1 MRRLVFVFALI
12 ALAATMPALA
22 AGLMKPVQSSL
33 PDLEIEEHHVKVT
46 INNGF
51 AVTEVDQVF
60 YNPHEQDLDALY
72 SFPLPRDASL
82 SELSLWIDGEE
93 IVGEVVEKERARKI
107 VQEEK
112 AAGRETSLAEQREYY
127 AFDVFVSPVRAAS
140 RTRVRLLY
148 LQPIEIDAGVGRYV
162 YPLQEGEIDRE
173 VRSFWTRQPVVHGK
187 FSFECTL
194 RSSYPLDD
202 VRANG
207 IGRSVVA
214 QNSPD
219 TWTVWVDGE
228 EAGTQLDEDI
238 VIYYRLAPDLPPRVD
253 LLPYRAGDGPG
264 TFMLVITPGTD
275 LREIVEGTDWI
286 VVLDVSGSME
296 TKLATAADAVAQAL
310 GSMRPQDRF
319 RIIEFSNRAQ
329 EITAGWTPVS
339 AERVVE
345 YGGKLRS
352 LGVRGGTN
360 LFAGFTAGLKLVE
373 EDRTSALILVSD
385 GGANAGPTGHAAFLE
400 QLEKKDVRVF
410 TFVIGQG
417 ANRPLLGRLAA
428 DSGGFS
434 MDVSNKDDL
443 YGRLIQ
449 ARAKLAHEA
458 LHGVR
463 VELDGVRVID
473 RVPEH
478 LPSAY
483 FGQQIVMFG
492 RYVEP
497 GEATLRLSG
506 RISGEEK
513 SWETRIVLP
522 ERDET
527 FPEIE
532 RLRALARIHEL
543 QDRIEVG
550 GPARELRS
558 AVVDLGTE
566 YSIVS
571 DYTSMIVVRK
581 ERYDELGIE
590 RKNEKRTERERSA
603 RVQRSG
609 QAAVKTRADRS
620 QPMFGNSR
628 SHGNGGAG
636 ALGPGFAVLLVG
648 LYGARLLLQRR
659 RGR

>member
-1 MRRLVFVFALI
+1 MRRLVFVFALV

-33 PDLEIEEHHVKVT
+33 PDLEIEEHHVNVT

-60 YNPHEQDLDALY
+60 FNPHEQDLDALY

-148 LQPIEIDAGVGRYV
+148 LQPIEIDAGIGRYV

-173 VRSFWTRQPVVHGK
+173 VRSFWTRQPVVRGK

-207 IGRSVVA
+207 IGRSVVT

-228 EAGTQLDEDI
+228 ETGTMLDEDI
-238 VIYYRLAPDLPPRVD
+238 VIYYRLAPDLPARVD

-296 TKLATAADAVAQAL
+296 TKLAVAADAVAQAL
-310 GSMRPQDRF
+310 DSMRPQDRF

-329 EITAGWTPVS
+329 ELTSGWTPVS
-339 AERVVE
+339 ADHVLE
-345 YGGKLRS
+345 YASKLRS

-360 LFAGFTAGLKLVE
+360 LYAGLTAGLKLVE
-373 EDRTSALILVSD
+373 EDRTSGLILVSD
-385 GGANAGPTGHAAFLE
+385 GGANVGPTEHQAFLSL
-400 QLEKKDVRVF
+400 LEKTDVRVF
-410 TFVIGQG
+410 TFVMGQG
-417 ANRPLLGRLAA
+417 ANQQLLGRLAT

-434 MDVSNKDDL
+434 TDVSNKDDL
-443 YGRLIQ
+443 YGRLVQ
-449 ARAKLAHEA
+449 ARAKLAREA
-458 LHGVR
+458 LHGVE
-463 VELDGVRVID
+463 VELDGVRAID
-473 RVPEH
+473 AAPER

-483 FGQQIVMFG
+483 FGQQIVTFG
-492 RYVEP
+492 RYLEP
-497 GEATLRLSG
+497 GEATLRLRG
-506 RISGEEK
+506 RISGAEK
-513 SWETRIVLP
+513 SWETRVVLP
-522 ERDET
+522 ELDET

-532 RLRALARIHEL
+532 RLWALARIHDI
-543 QDRIEVG
+543 QDRIG
-550 GPARELRS
+550 NGRGKGELRS
-558 AVVDLGTE
+558 AIVELGTD

-581 ERYDELGIE
+581 ERYEELGIE
-590 RKNEKRTERERSA
+590 RKNKKRTEKERSA
-603 RVQRSG
+603 RIERSG
-609 QAAVKTRADRS
+609 QAAVETRADRS
-620 QPMFGNSR
+620 QPMFGKSR
-628 SHGNGGAG
+628 SHGGGGLG

-648 LYGARLLLQRR
+648 LYGARLWLRRR